1 MTSLFGIIDSRD
13 LAQSAQTIGE
23 GRLYEAQ
30 TQVLAEYSSMW
41 AEWFGAI
48 AMFTTE
54 YQERYGVVGGG
65 ELQPSDE
72 YGRPLAT
79 RPAGYFDVAYPL
91 YQFGDR
97 KGWTDIYL
105 AKVTGDRISRELDDA
120 LLKDRT
126 TMLKMLLRCVLTK
139 ENATFTDPDK
149 GSLTIRRL
157 ANNDGGLTPPEHN
170 GNTFASTHT
179 HYYGTN
185 NATLA
190 TTHLQGIYDHLHE
203 HGLSGHV
210 VLEVADQEVP
220 LITALTGFVEAE
232 SRRGGVSDPVTPTFA
247 GGNERTIG
255 WIKQMEVRNM
265 GWMPDGYMFAYDERA
280 DPPVAV
286 RQDAEAE
293 LQGFRL
299 VSTEDRYP
307 LRNAFFRR
315 RAGMGVRNRLNGV
328 AVQIVASTSYTTPT
342 I

>member
-1 MTSLFGIIDSRD
+1 MTSLFGLIDTRD

-23 GRLYEAQ
+23 ARLFDAQ
-30 TQVLAEYSSMW
+30 TQVLAEYTAMLN
-41 AEWFGAI
+41 EWLGDLAT
-48 AMFTTE
+48 FTIE

-120 LLKDRT
+120 ILKDRT
-126 TMLKMLLRCVLTK
+126 TMLKMLLRTLLDKTNGTYV
-139 ENATFTDPDK
+139 DPDK

-157 ANNDGGLTPPEHN
+157 ANNDGALTPPEHN

-179 HYYGTN
+179 HYVATN

-190 TTHLQGIYDHLHE
+190 TAHLQTMYDHLAE
-203 HGLSGHV
+203 HGLNGDV
-210 VLEVADQEVP
+210 ILEVADQEVP
-220 LITALTGFVEAE
+220 LIQALTGFVAA
-232 SRRGGVSDPVTPTFA
+232 SDPRIDAPTGTSA
-247 GGNERTIG
+247 TVRGDRAIG
-255 WIKQMEVRNM
+255 RIKNMEVRNM
-265 GWMPDGYMFAYDERA
+265 GWMPDGYMFAYDAAA

-286 RQDAEAE
+286 RQDPEGE

-299 VSTEDRYP
+299 VRTEERYP

-328 AVQIVASTSYTTPT
+328 VTQIVASTTYTTPT